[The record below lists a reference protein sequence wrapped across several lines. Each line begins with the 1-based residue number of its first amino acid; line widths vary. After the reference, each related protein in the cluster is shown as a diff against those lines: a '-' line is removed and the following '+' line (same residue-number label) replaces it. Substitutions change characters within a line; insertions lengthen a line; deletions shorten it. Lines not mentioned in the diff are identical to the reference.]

1 MELSTQLIKSTE
13 TFLQNHGE
21 ETIKVAITEM
31 VATSE
36 KIKSSETLCIIAQCL
51 KVQRLAKKSV
61 ISDDDF
67 RSPNVEMLLG
77 NDVWV
82 TRKENNIHYTW
93 NITKSMFSVG
103 NITEKQ
109 RISKFDCQGKVI
121 GNFCLFV

>member
-51 KVQRLAKKSV
+51 KVHPHLWLYVIEKLDPEFPPFEDLHQRLHSEPLPKKRRTQGAN
-61 ISDDDF
+61 F
-67 RSPNVEMLLG
+67 NFL
-77 NDVWV
+77 
-82 TRKENNIHYTW
+82 NIIDLT
-93 NITKSMFSVG
+93 S
-103 NITEKQ
+103 
-109 RISKFDCQGKVI
+109 
-121 GNFCLFV
+121 